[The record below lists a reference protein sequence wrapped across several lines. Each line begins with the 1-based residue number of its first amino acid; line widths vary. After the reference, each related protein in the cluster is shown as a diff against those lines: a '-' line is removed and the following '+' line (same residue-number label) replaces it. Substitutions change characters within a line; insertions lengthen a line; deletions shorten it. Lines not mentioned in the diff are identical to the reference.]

1 MLNCEILEVEETT
14 DNISQLISDNNK
26 STSKIDPEK
35 SDISMD
41 NVVNANEEGICDM
54 SENSDEVIDNEST
67 ASTKGSDTPNLSE
80 NDCDDMKEESSDS
93 TEETPLYNVEDS
105 ANDDD
110 NLYNIYRT
118 IRIRARNNNPEL
130 PSTVTK
136 LMTKDGAPVYI
147 VGTAHFSIESQEDV
161 SKLPNHKL
169 RISLGDTDG
178 VTTSSAN
185 LKQSDKFCQMLLF
198 LNCAKARMSILD
210 FDEETMMKE
219 AANINF
225 DKLRESIRQNGLFQG
240 LMYILLLSLSA
251 KVTKSLGM
259 APGGEF
265 RRAVAERLIID
276 GLEDDSDLDDDS
288 SESSAQECD
297 VSYQNH
303 ADESSDDN
311 FDDMPDGDVPTADI
325 SQPLSHSVSPD
336 ISPRSNDCWQEV
348 GENDAR
354 KNCGCIIQ
362 LGDRPIHI
370 TIKRALATI
379 SWSKSFS
386 LAWRLLFTDDNITP
400 EDVEKCKESDLME
413 KMMSD
418 MTGQYPVISKVFIEE
433 RDKYL
438 AYQLEAATH
447 AVAYDD
453 PSEFERNPTVVVGVV
468 GIGHLPGI
476 VANWGTVTSEDIA
489 PLLTMPEKS
498 KLSRCLK
505 FGIRISFVSLAV
517 FGLYKVMPSTVKDYI
532 PPMPS
537 WKSLISK
544 LHWRR
549 SFTSLLL
556 TLYTVICI
564 ISNCEFSVSILQE
577 ILRTLKI
584 VLRELSGALQAMI
597 CTIGCKILCKT
608 SEDLTQIS
616 SDDSSFCIF
625 PEVRGCLVIEQ
636 AHIVPRLFLN
646 AALDNLNFHSET
658 EDGGNVDAITN
669 IIYQYSRGEETADC
683 VVRVPYNPKVRRKT
697 IQMPEKFQLAV
708 ATVLSKK
715 GRRPDHCVLS
725 I

>member
-161 SKLPNHKL
+161 SKYLLSRKDVSTLKETSGIINN
-169 RISLGDTDG
+169 ISPEYKRLYRQHCFIYLDLFI
-178 VTTSSAN
+178 SE
-185 LKQSDKFCQMLLF
+185 LQSDKFCQMLLF

-348 GENDAR
+348 
-354 KNCGCIIQ
+354 
-362 LGDRPIHI
+362 
-370 TIKRALATI
+370 
-379 SWSKSFS
+379 
-386 LAWRLLFTDDNITP
+386 DDNITP

-453 PSEFERNPTVVVGVV
+453 PSEFGNFI
-468 GIGHLPGI
+468 IGFWHAATCLNQI
-476 VANWGTVTSEDIA
+476 VTNSKLDSLKYGQICSSQKKKA
-489 PLLTMPEKS
+489 PQLCTMIFIMPEKS

>member
-1 MLNCEILEVEETT
+1 MLNCKILEVEETT

-41 NVVNANEEGICDM
+41 NVVNANEEGIYDM

-161 SKLPNHKL
+161 SKTIRQVLPDVIVLELCK
-169 RISLGDTDG
+169 S
-178 VTTSSAN
+178 
-185 LKQSDKFCQMLLF
+185 
-198 LNCAKARMSILD
+198 RMSILD

-265 RRAVAERLIID
+265 RRAVAE
-276 GLEDDSDLDDDS
+276 
-288 SESSAQECD
+288 
-297 VSYQNH
+297 
-303 ADESSDDN
+303 
-311 FDDMPDGDVPTADI
+311 
-325 SQPLSHSVSPD
+325 
-336 ISPRSNDCWQEV
+336 
-348 GENDAR
+348 AR

-453 PSEFERNPTVVVGVV
+453 PLEFERNPTVVVGVV

-544 LHWRR
+544 L
-549 SFTSLLL
+549 
-556 TLYTVICI
+556 
-564 ISNCEFSVSILQE
+564 Q
-577 ILRTLKI
+577 
-584 VLRELSGALQAMI
+584 
-597 CTIGCKILCKT
+597 
-608 SEDLTQIS
+608 
-616 SDDSSFCIF
+616 
-625 PEVRGCLVIEQ
+625 
-636 AHIVPRLFLN
+636 
-646 AALDNLNFHSET
+646 
-658 EDGGNVDAITN
+658 
-669 IIYQYSRGEETADC
+669 
-683 VVRVPYNPKVRRKT
+683 
-697 IQMPEKFQLAV
+697 
-708 ATVLSKK
+708 
-715 GRRPDHCVLS
+715 
-725 I
+725 